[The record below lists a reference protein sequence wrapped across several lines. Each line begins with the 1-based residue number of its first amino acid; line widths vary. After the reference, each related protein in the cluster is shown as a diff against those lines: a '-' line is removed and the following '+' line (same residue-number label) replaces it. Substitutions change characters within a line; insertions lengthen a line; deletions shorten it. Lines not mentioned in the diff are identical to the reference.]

1 MNHTQIQGDPDPP
14 YRGKVPALVDKAVSI
29 ACVCSDK
36 YDLSVRPEK
45 VLLFQVV
52 HTRALMF

>member
-1 MNHTQIQGDPDPP
+1 MNLTQIQGDPGPP
-14 YRGKVPALVDKAVSI
+14 LRGKVPALVDKAVSI
-29 ACVCSDK
+29 GCVCAHK

-52 HTRALMF
+52 QKRALMF